1 MSRRL
6 GYDIIGKM
14 KKNKFFFTI
23 IELIM
28 IITIIGILILLI
40 LPRIRVVYSI
50 KLQGATKKLVQDIKY
65 TQTVAITT
73 HTNYA
78 ISFNPAEN
86 SYQVYQV
93 SSGNL
98 LKDPY
103 THQPLVVDF
112 DEISQYRGININSV
126 DFGGTN
132 ILQFNWRGNPYD
144 GNGNPLTREG
154 RIILSYHDESFT
166 IIVSPQTGNIEIQ

>member
-1 MSRRL
+1 MV
-6 GYDIIGKM
+6 
-14 KKNKFFFTI
+14 
-23 IELIM
+23 
-28 IITIIGILILLI
+28 ITIIGILILFA
-40 LPRIRVVYSI
+40 LPRMRVIYSI
-50 KLQGATKKLVQDIKY
+50 KLQGAIKKLVQDIKY

-73 HTNYA
+73 HTDYA
-78 ISFNPAEN
+78 ISFNPSEN
-86 SYQVYQV
+86 SYQAYQV
-93 SSGNL
+93 PDGNL
-98 LKDPY
+98 LKDPH

-112 DEISQYRGININSV
+112 DEISQYKGININSV

-166 IIVSPQTGNIEIQ
+166 IIISPQTGNIEIQ